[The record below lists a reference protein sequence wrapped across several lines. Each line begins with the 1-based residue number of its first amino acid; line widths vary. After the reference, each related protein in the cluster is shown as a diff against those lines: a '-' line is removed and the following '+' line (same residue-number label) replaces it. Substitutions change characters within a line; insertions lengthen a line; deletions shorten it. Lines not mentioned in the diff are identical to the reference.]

1 MTLPI
6 ILICFFALLALS
18 VPISILLAATT
29 AIYLIFIA
37 HTPLISL
44 IQQLFNGLDNFVL
57 LGVPFFILAGNIMA
71 EGAIS
76 DRLVNI
82 MKLFVGRFTGG
93 LAMAS
98 VMACMFFAAISGSSP
113 ATVIAIGSIM
123 MPALIKEGYSERFS
137 IGLLTSA
144 GSLGI
149 LIPPSIPMIL
159 YALVM
164 NVSVAEIFMAGFLPG
179 IFIGCCL
186 MGYSYFV
193 SDKHGWRSE
202 VKYSFRDGVKIIK
215 DGLWAIF
222 LPFLVLGGIY
232 GGVFTPTEAA
242 AVSVVYALFVE
253 LFIYREL
260 KIGKLFVIC
269 RDSAILSG
277 CLLFI
282 ISCAMSFI
290 WLLTVEQ
297 IPAKLADV
305 IVSNVNNK
313 WVFLLA
319 INGVLLMIGG
329 VMDIVTA
336 IIVISPMLMETLNR
350 YGIDH
355 VHYGIIMIVNIECG
369 FLTPPFGLNLFVSMA
384 IMKRSLVDI
393 GRAVLPFILI
403 FIVCLLVI
411 TYVPRLS
418 LILPELFLRKYP

>member
-1 MTLPI
+1 MTLT
-6 ILICFFALLALS
+6 LVLVCFFVLLTLS
-18 VPISILLAATT
+18 MPISLILAATT
-29 AIYLIFIA
+29 AIYLIFVA
-37 HTPLISL
+37 HTSLTSL

-76 DRLVNI
+76 DRLVGI

-98 VMACMFFAAISGSSP
+98 TMACLFFAAISGSSP

-123 MPALIKEGYSERFS
+123 MPALIREGYGDRFS
-137 IGLLTSA
+137 IGLLTAS

-179 IFIGCCL
+179 LFIGCCL
-186 MGYSYFV
+186 MAYSYYM
-193 SDKHGWRSE
+193 SDKHGWRSD
-202 VKYSFRDGVKIIK
+202 VRYSFMDGLKVIRDGI
-215 DGLWAIF
+215 WALF
-222 LPFLVLGGIY
+222 LPVLVLGGIY

-242 AVSVVYALFVE
+242 AVSVVYALLIE
-253 LFIYREL
+253 LFVYKEL
-260 KIGKLFVIC
+260 KFRRLFAIC

-282 ISCAMSFI
+282 LSCAMTFI

-297 IPAKLADV
+297 IPVKLAEA
-305 IVSNVNNK
+305 IVANIESK
-313 WVFLLA
+313 WLFLLA
-319 INGVLLMIGG
+319 INGVLLVIGG
-329 VMDIVTA
+329 LMDIVTA
-336 IIVISPMLMETLNR
+336 IVIISPILVETLGR
-350 YGIDH
+350 YDIDLI
-355 VHYGIIMIVNIECG
+355 HYGIIMIVNVECG

-384 IMKRSLVDI
+384 IMRRSLVEI
-393 GRAVLPFILI
+393 GRAILPFILI
-403 FIVCLLVI
+403 FLACLLVI
-411 TYVPRLS
+411 TYVPKLS
-418 LILPELFLRKYP
+418 TLLPELLLR

>member
-1 MTLPI
+1 MTLTI
-6 ILICFFALLALS
+6 VLICFFVLLALS
-18 VPISILLAATT
+18 MPISLLLAATT
-29 AIYLIFIA
+29 AIYLIFIS
-37 HTPLISL
+37 HTPLTSL

-76 DRLVNI
+76 DRLVAV

-123 MPALIKEGYSERFS
+123 MPALIKEGYGERFS
-137 IGLLTSA
+137 IGLLTSS

-179 IFIGCCL
+179 IFIGCSL
-186 MGYSYFV
+186 MGYSYYMARQN
-193 SDKHGWRSE
+193 GWRSE
-202 VKYSFRDGVKIIK
+202 ARYTFKEAIKIIK
-215 DGLWAIF
+215 DGLWALF
-222 LPFLVLGGIY
+222 LPVLVLGGIY
-232 GGVFTPTEAA
+232 GGIFTPTEAA
-242 AVSVVYALFVE
+242 AVSVVYALIVE
-253 LFIYREL
+253 LFIYKEL
-260 KIGKLFVIC
+260 KFNKLFNIC

-282 ISCAMSFI
+282 LSCAMSFI

-297 IPAKLADV
+297 IPVKLAEA
-305 IVSNVNNK
+305 IVANIHSK
-313 WVFLLA
+313 WLFLLA
-319 INGVLLMIGG
+319 INGVLLIVGAL
-329 VMDIVTA
+329 MDIVTA
-336 IIVISPMLMETLNR
+336 IIIISPVLAETLTR
-350 YGIDH
+350 YDIDFI
-355 VHYGIIMIVNIECG
+355 HYGIIMIVNIECG

-384 IMKRSLVDI
+384 IMRRSLIEI
-393 GRAVLPFILI
+393 GKAVLPYIIL
-403 FIVCLLVI
+403 FVACLLVI
-411 TYVPRLS
+411 TYVPQISTL
-418 LILPELFLRKYP
+418 LPKLLLR

>member
-1 MTLPI
+1 MNLT
-6 ILICFFALLALS
+6 ILFICFFALLTLS
-18 VPISILLAATT
+18 LPISIVLVTTT
-29 AIYLIFIA
+29 AVYLFFIA
-37 HTPLISL
+37 KTPLTSL
-44 IQQLFNGLDNFVL
+44 VQQLFNGLDNFVL

-76 DRLVNI
+76 NRLVNV
-82 MKLFVGRFTGG
+82 MKLFVGRLTGG

-98 VMACMFFAAISGSSP
+98 ILACMFFAAISGSSP

-123 MPALIKEGYSERFS
+123 MPALIKEGYGERFS

-186 MGYSYFV
+186 MGYSYFMA
-193 SDKHGWRSE
+193 SRNGWRSE
-202 VKYSFRDGVKIIK
+202 VRYTFKEGLKIIK
-215 DGLWAIF
+215 DGLWALF

-232 GGVFTPTEAA
+232 GGAFTPTEAA

-253 LFIYREL
+253 LFIYKEL
-260 KIGKLFVIC
+260 KFKKIFGIC

-277 CLLFI
+277 SLLFI
-282 ISCAMSFI
+282 LSCAMTFI

-297 IPAKLADV
+297 IPVKLAELIID
-305 IVSNVNNK
+305 NVK
-313 WVFLLA
+313 ERWLFLLA
-319 INGVLLMIGG
+319 INGVLLVIGAL
-329 VMDIVTA
+329 MDIVTA
-336 IIVISPMLMETLNR
+336 VIVISPILIETLNR
-350 YGIDH
+350 YNIDY
-355 VHYGIIMIVNIECG
+355 VHFGIIMIINIECG

-384 IMKRSLVDI
+384 IMRRSLIEI
-393 GRAVLPFILI
+393 GKAVLPFILL
-403 FIVCLLVI
+403 FLACLLVI
-411 TYVPRLS
+411 TYVPKLS
-418 LILPELFLRKYP
+418 LLLPDLLIRK

>member
-1 MTLPI
+1 MTLTI
-6 ILICFFALLALS
+6 VLLCFFALLALS
-18 VPISILLAATT
+18 MPISLLLAATT
-29 AIYLIFIA
+29 MVYLVFVA
-37 HTPLISL
+37 HTPPTSL

-76 DRLVNI
+76 NRLVNV

-123 MPALIKEGYSERFS
+123 MPALIKEGYGERFS
-137 IGLLTSA
+137 IGLLTSS

-179 IFIGCCL
+179 VFIGCCL
-186 MGYSYFV
+186 MGYSYFM
-193 SDKHGWRSE
+193 SSKNAWRSSVRYTYKE
-202 VKYSFRDGVKIIK
+202 GLVIIK
-215 DGLWAIF
+215 DGIWALL
-222 LPFLVLGGIY
+222 LPVLVLGGIY
-232 GGVFTPTEAA
+232 GGIFTPTEAA

-253 LFIYREL
+253 LFIYKEL
-260 KIGKLFVIC
+260 KINKLFVIC

-282 ISCAMSFI
+282 LSCAMSFI

-297 IPAKLADV
+297 IPVRLAET
-305 IVSNVNNK
+305 IVANIQSK
-313 WVFLLA
+313 WLFLLA
-319 INGVLLMIGG
+319 INGVLLVVGCL
-329 VMDIVTA
+329 MDIVTA
-336 IIVISPMLMETLNR
+336 IIVISPILVETLNR
-350 YGIDH
+350 YDIDYI
-355 VHYGIIMIVNIECG
+355 HYGIIMIVNIECG

-384 IMKRSLVDI
+384 IMKRSLIEI
-393 GRAVLPFILI
+393 GKAVLPFILL
-403 FIVCLLVI
+403 FIGCLLVI
-411 TYVPRLS
+411 TYVPQLS
-418 LILPELFLRKYP
+418 LILPKIFLR

>member
-1 MTLPI
+1 MNLTI
-6 ILICFFALLALS
+6 ILLCFFALLTLS
-18 VPISILLAATT
+18 MPISLVLAATT

-37 HTPLISL
+37 HTPLTSL

-76 DRLVNI
+76 GRLVSV

-123 MPALIKEGYSERFS
+123 MPALIKEGYGDRFS
-137 IGLLTSA
+137 IGLLTSS

-186 MGYSYFV
+186 MGYSYYM
-193 SDKHGWRSE
+193 SRKNGWHSRVHYTFKE
-202 VKYSFRDGVKIIK
+202 GLKIIK
-215 DGLWAIF
+215 DGLWALF
-222 LPFLVLGGIY
+222 LPILVLGGIY

-253 LFIYREL
+253 LFIYKEL
-260 KIGKLFVIC
+260 KINKLLAIC

-282 ISCAMSFI
+282 LSCAMSFI

-297 IPAKLADV
+297 IPVKLAEA
-305 IVSNVNNK
+305 IIANVQSK
-313 WVFLLA
+313 WLFLLA
-319 INGVLLMIGG
+319 INGVLLIIGAL
-329 VMDIVTA
+329 MDIVTA
-336 IIVISPMLMETLNR
+336 VIVISPILIETLNR
-350 YGIDH
+350 YNIDYIH
-355 VHYGIIMIVNIECG
+355 FGIIMIVNIECG

-384 IMKRSLVDI
+384 IMKRSLIEI
-393 GRAVLPFILI
+393 GRAVLPFIIL
-403 FIVCLLVI
+403 FIICLLVI
-411 TYVPRLS
+411 TYVPKLS
-418 LILPELFLRKYP
+418 TLLPELLIRR

>member
-1 MTLPI
+1 VNLTI
-6 ILICFFALLALS
+6 IFLCFFVLLALS
-18 VPISILLAATT
+18 LPISIVLVTTT
-29 AIYLIFIA
+29 AIYLFFIA
-37 HTPLISL
+37 HTPLTSL

-76 DRLVNI
+76 NRLVNV
-82 MKLFVGRFTGG
+82 MKLFVGRLTGG

-98 VMACMFFAAISGSSP
+98 ILACMFFAAISGSSP

-123 MPALIKEGYSERFS
+123 MPALVKEGYGERFS
-137 IGLLTSA
+137 IGLLTSS

-186 MGYSYFV
+186 MGYSYFMARRN
-193 SDKHGWRSE
+193 GWRSE
-202 VKYSFRDGVKIIK
+202 VHYTFREGMKIIK
-215 DGLWAIF
+215 DGLWALF

-232 GGVFTPTEAA
+232 GGAFTPTEAA

-253 LFIYREL
+253 LFIYKEL
-260 KIGKLFVIC
+260 KFKKLFGIC

-277 CLLFI
+277 SLLFI
-282 ISCAMSFI
+282 LSCAMTFI

-297 IPAKLADV
+297 IPVKLAEL
-305 IVSNVNNK
+305 IITNVK
-313 WVFLLA
+313 ERWLFLLA
-319 INGVLLMIGG
+319 INGALLIIGG
-329 VMDIVTA
+329 LMDIVTA
-336 IIVISPMLMETLNR
+336 VIVISPILIETLTR
-350 YGIDH
+350 YNIDY
-355 VHYGIIMIVNIECG
+355 VHFGIIMIINIECG

-384 IMKRSLVDI
+384 IMRRSLIEI
-393 GRAVLPFILI
+393 GKAVLPYILL
-403 FIVCLLVI
+403 FLACLLVI
-411 TYVPRLS
+411 TYVPKLS
-418 LILPELFLRKYP
+418 LLLPDLLIRR